1 MSVPD
6 LSGASS
12 LAGAGEPDNLDFRRV
27 LGIFFRTWPFIRPSV
42 RHLVLFVV
50 GSGILF
56 LFGAGMGLLLI
67 GLATTGIMS
76 AKPLGELFV
85 ALYGLDPDVYLN
97 VTTLSDQARLDLAW
111 PTVNTAVVLAL
122 VAVSAGYALYYYSV
136 WIFQSINQRMRV
148 RLIEVLQAQS
158 LAYHASAQTGD
169 AIYRV
174 YQDSAMVTAI
184 IRSVFLEPLMFIA
197 RYLVGLVIVAAF
209 SPLLALILALV
220 ALPIVW
226 LGRFFS
232 GRLRRGFRCARER
245 NADLTNWIQESVQ
258 GIRIIKATGSEPARQ
273 DAFRGRSEA
282 ALQAAF
288 SSRVDLNVL
297 GILAFVA
304 IGVAMISIQSYA
316 AALSNQG
323 AEVFARDLLLLF
335 GFAAWNFGTFSAAT
349 ARTTDAIGSLG
360 ALIRLWG
367 TAQDMA
373 IGLGRVFEIM
383 DLTPD
388 VVDRPGATPLAN
400 FANEVRFSDVS
411 FSYLPGRPVLDDVS
425 LMVPAGSIT
434 AIVGPTGTGKS
445 TLMSL
450 LLRLAD
456 PDSGAITIDGVDIR
470 DVTIDSLRQGISIAT
485 QENILFST
493 SVIENIC
500 YAAPDATEEQVVA
513 AAKIACADEF
523 ISELGL
529 GYQTPL
535 GERAVK
541 LSSGQRQ
548 RIVLA
553 RAIVRD
559 TPLLILDEPT
569 SALDARTELRVLENL
584 RQWGAGRCIFLI
596 THRLSTLAHA
606 DRVVYLSD
614 GHVVANDSHEALI
627 RDGNPSYLQFV
638 GAEIT

>member
-85 ALYGLDPDVYLN
+85 SLYGLDPDVYLN

-569 SALDARTELRVLENL
+569 AALDARTELRVLENL

>member
-297 GILAFVA
+297 GILGGSRGCFERLPAPP
-304 IGVAMISIQSYA
+304 GVLQIQKCH
-316 AALSNQG
+316 
-323 AEVFARDLLLLF
+323 FTMCF
-335 GFAAWNFGTFSAAT
+335 
-349 ARTTDAIGSLG
+349 
-360 ALIRLWG
+360 
-367 TAQDMA
+367 
-373 IGLGRVFEIM
+373 
-383 DLTPD
+383 
-388 VVDRPGATPLAN
+388 
-400 FANEVRFSDVS
+400 
-411 FSYLPGRPVLDDVS
+411 
-425 LMVPAGSIT
+425 
-434 AIVGPTGTGKS
+434 
-445 TLMSL
+445 
-450 LLRLAD
+450 
-456 PDSGAITIDGVDIR
+456 
-470 DVTIDSLRQGISIAT
+470 
-485 QENILFST
+485 
-493 SVIENIC
+493 
-500 YAAPDATEEQVVA
+500 
-513 AAKIACADEF
+513 
-523 ISELGL
+523 
-529 GYQTPL
+529 
-535 GERAVK
+535 
-541 LSSGQRQ
+541 
-548 RIVLA
+548 
-553 RAIVRD
+553 
-559 TPLLILDEPT
+559 
-569 SALDARTELRVLENL
+569 
-584 RQWGAGRCIFLI
+584 
-596 THRLSTLAHA
+596 
-606 DRVVYLSD
+606 
-614 GHVVANDSHEALI
+614 
-627 RDGNPSYLQFV
+627 
-638 GAEIT
+638 

>member
-85 ALYGLDPDVYLN
+85 ALYGLDPEVYLN

-569 SALDARTELRVLENL
+569 AALDARTELRVLENL

>member
-569 SALDARTELRVLENL
+569 AALDARTELRVLENL